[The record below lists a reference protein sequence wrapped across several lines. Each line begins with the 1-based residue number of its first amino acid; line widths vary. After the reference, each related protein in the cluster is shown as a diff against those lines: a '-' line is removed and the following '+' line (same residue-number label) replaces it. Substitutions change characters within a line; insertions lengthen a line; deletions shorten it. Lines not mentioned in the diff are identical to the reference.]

1 MHIHLN
7 HFFLFKFFAI
17 IFNIYF
23 CSVRIYFFGVF
34 NMFYKSIML
43 IYLFISCFF
52 GFYS

>member
-23 CSVRIYFFGVF
+23 CSVRIYFLSVF
-34 NMFYKSIML
+34 NMFCKSIMF
-43 IYLFISCFF
+43 IYLFISYFF
-52 GFYS
+52 RFNT